1 VIGSG
6 PCQYRARSTGT
17 ATASER
23 RSVPA
28 EGLRQPCIASALA
41 GRAEALVCSAR
52 SIRRIIAAIAR
63 RSIEA
68 QTARAEVHDHDR
80 RLRIPMVKAWNEIR
94 PVVRSI
100 LCK

>member
-1 VIGSG
+1 V
-6 PCQYRARSTGT
+6 QRAIH
-17 ATASER
+17 
-23 RSVPA
+23 PA
-28 EGLRQPCIASALA
+28 NHRGDR
-41 GRAEALVCSAR
+41 
-52 SIRRIIAAIAR
+52 AAIG